1 MKYLRLSQVY
11 GETVLQTQLAEHVDA
26 EELHGVVKLF
36 IVILIDYTNIL
47 GAFESTFEINAV
59 VQELPSA

>member
-26 EELHGVVKLF
+26 EELHGFVQLF
-36 IVILIDYTNIL
+36 SVILIDYTNIL